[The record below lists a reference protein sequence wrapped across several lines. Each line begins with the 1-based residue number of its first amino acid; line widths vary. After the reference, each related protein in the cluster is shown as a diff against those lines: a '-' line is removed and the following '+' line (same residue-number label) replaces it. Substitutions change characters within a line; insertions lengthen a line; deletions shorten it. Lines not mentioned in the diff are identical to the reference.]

1 MRGRLLFASISTLAV
16 ALGCAS
22 CAIMPGSG
30 PESFDIRAGQV
41 NDPNH
46 LPYALVKLT
55 PQVVDLLAQ
64 NNPRLTAAFAD
75 RRVPGEIRFGIGDV
89 VGVTIF
95 EAAAGGLFIP
105 SEAGVRPGNFI
116 ALPNQQ
122 VDANGNIS
130 VPYAGSIRAKGR
142 TPVEV
147 QQEIIDAVKNRAIE
161 PQVVVSLVE
170 QRTSLISVLGEVN
183 SPARFPA
190 SPAGEHILDAI
201 TRAGGPK
208 GQGFDTWVM
217 LEREGRRATVPFGA
231 LVYEPSN
238 NVYVHPNDTIFIY
251 REPQTYIV
259 FGANAGS
266 LSATASGT
274 VLTGGSPVGIAGGNA
289 QGVYSFDAWRL
300 SLAEAVAKGGGL
312 NDLQADA
319 SSVFLYRGETRQV
332 AKQLGIDTARF
343 VDGPIIPVIY
353 EIDFRDPAGYFLATR
368 FQMRNKDV
376 IYMAN
381 AAAVES
387 AKVFDYL
394 RLIVGTVNDPI
405 VAATNAYVLK
415 AAINGTF
422 PTGAAVAATP

>member
-1 MRGRLLFASISTLAV
+1 
-16 ALGCAS
+16 
-22 CAIMPGSG
+22 MPAAG

-64 NNPRLTAAFAD
+64 NNPRLTSAFAD
-75 RRVPGEIRFGIGDV
+75 RRVPGDIRFGIGDV

-170 QRTSLISVLGEVN
+170 QRTSLISVLGEVG

-201 TRAGGPK
+201 TRAGGPR

-238 NVYVHPNDTIFIY
+238 NVYVHPNDTIFVY
-251 REPQTYIV
+251 REPQTFIV

-274 VLTGGSPVGIAGGNA
+274 VLTGGAPIGIAGGNA

-319 SSVFLYRGETRQV
+319 SAVFLYRGETRQA
-332 AKQLGIDTARF
+332 AKLLGIDTARF

-353 EIDFRDPAGYFLATR
+353 EINFRDPAEYFLATR

-376 IYMAN
+376 IYIAN
-381 AAAVES
+381 AAAIES
-387 AKVFDYL
+387 AKVMDYL

>member
-22 CAIMPGSG
+22 CSIMPAAG

-64 NNPRLTAAFAD
+64 NNPRLASAFAD
-75 RRVPGEIRFGIGDV
+75 RRVPGDIRFGIGDV

-122 VDANGNIS
+122 VDANGNVS
-130 VPYAGSIRAKGR
+130 VPYAGSIRAKGK

-190 SPAGEHILDAI
+190 SPAGEHILDSI

-238 NVYVHPNDTIFIY
+238 NVYVHPNDTIFVY
-251 REPQTYIV
+251 REPQTFIV

-266 LSATASGT
+266 LSATSSGT
-274 VLTGGSPVGIAGGNA
+274 VLTGGAPIGIAGGNA

-319 SSVFLYRGETRQV
+319 SAVFLYRGETRQV
-332 AKQLGIDTARF
+332 AKVLGIDTARF

-353 EIDFRDPAGYFLATR
+353 EINFRDPAEYFLATR

-376 IYMAN
+376 IYIAN

-387 AKVFDYL
+387 AKVMDYL